1 MNVIHWK
8 KKNFNPRLIAL
19 PCIALS
25 TQQTGQM
32 WGRGIWTV
40 NTIHLA
46 VPAGFHTS
54 QLDLHAIYR
63 FSYNYF
69 VTGEE
74 DKADFSIPCEIPQIF
89 NTV

>member
-1 MNVIHWK
+1 
-8 KKNFNPRLIAL
+8 
-19 PCIALS
+19 
-25 TQQTGQM
+25 M

-54 QLDLHAIYR
+54 QLDLHAINRVFEKHR
-63 FSYNYF
+63 FSYIYF

-74 DKADFSIPCEIPQIF
+74 DKADFSLPGDTPQIF